1 MQKVVKVVTKKKPV
15 KVVKRVHTLTPKQQ
29 TAINLL
35 MAGNGRS
42 KADILRES
50 GYSPSVVDA
59 PTKVF
64 DSPAVIAVL
73 NPWLERLKAMRERI
87 LGQMELKVDKASYKD
102 LPRSFDVISN
112 QIALLEGTPTANIN
126 INMPTEEQ
134 ERIRRILN
142 L

>member
-29 TAINLL
+29 KAIDLL
-35 MAGNGRS
+35 MVANGGS
-42 KADILRES
+42 KAEILRS
-50 GYSPSVVDA
+50 AGYSEAVARNPE
-59 PTKVF
+59 KVF
-64 DSPAVIAVL
+64 DSPTIIAVV
-73 NPWLERLKAMRERI
+73 NPWLQRLKDIRERLLER
-87 LGQMELKVDKASYKD
+87 MEQTAGTAKFSDI
-102 LPRSFDVISN
+102 PRAFEVIST

-126 INMPTEEQ
+126 VNMPTEEQ